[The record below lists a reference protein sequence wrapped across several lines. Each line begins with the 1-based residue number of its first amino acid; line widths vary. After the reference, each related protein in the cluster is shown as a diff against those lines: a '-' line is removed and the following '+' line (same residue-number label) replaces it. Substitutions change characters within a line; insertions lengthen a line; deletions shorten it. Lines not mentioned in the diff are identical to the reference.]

1 MSGQLNFNP
10 ATTNQ
15 LKSNRASK
23 RAAMQT
29 AEGER
34 NYNLVGL
41 PVPIPKRVQNLL
53 NQEFRTY
60 AVQTASAREKRL

>member
-1 MSGQLNFNP
+1 MSVQLNFNP

-41 PVPIPKRVQNLL
+41 PVPIPKWVQNHYSK
-53 NQEFRTY
+53 E
-60 AVQTASAREKRL
+60 

>member
-41 PVPIPKRVQNLL
+41 PVPIPKWVQNLFW
-53 NQEFRTY
+53 ED
-60 AVQTASAREKRL
+60 